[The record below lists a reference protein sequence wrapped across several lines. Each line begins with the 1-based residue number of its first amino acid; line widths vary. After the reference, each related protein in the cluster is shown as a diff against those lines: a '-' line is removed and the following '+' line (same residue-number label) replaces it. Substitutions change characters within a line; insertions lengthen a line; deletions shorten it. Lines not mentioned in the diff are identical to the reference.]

1 MEDQDLN
8 DRTGEVCEDI
18 PPYTEA
24 ERALM
29 TAKKAYQINTDGK
42 NLSNR
47 RELDINV
54 KDYKNMDKVV
64 GTGLLDNMGEMNF
77 PG

>member
-1 MEDQDLN
+1 
-8 DRTGEVCEDI
+8 
-18 PPYTEA
+18 
-24 ERALM
+24 M